1 MRKLTPALTGLVSA
15 GGALAVAEL
24 VAAWLNPTSS
34 PVLAVG
40 AAVVDLTPQW
50 AKELAI
56 QLFGTNDKLF
66 LLTVIYLSL
75 AAYAVLVGI
84 LAQLRPWAGPVGVAL
99 FGAVGVAAALGRP
112 TAGPADVLPTVA
124 GTLAGIW
131 LILFLGKRAR
141 ALADSAQEFAEY
153 VQEQGKRAPTPG
165 REPGRRAL
173 ARDQRRSF
181 LVLGGFAVGAL
192 ALGGGARLWAVARS
206 VGTRSRE
213 AVKLPVSTMPTP
225 EGADLRL
232 PGLSSFHTENRDF
245 YRIDTA
251 LSVPQVDAGAWK
263 LKIHGMVDRPV
274 TITFDQLRAMPTL
287 ERDITLNCVSNEVGG
302 PYIGTARW
310 LGVSLGAL
318 LREAGVRPGA
328 DQVVSRSTDGWTC
341 GTPVATLLDGRDAM
355 LAYGM
360 NGEPLP
366 VEHGFPVRMIVP
378 GLYGYVSAC
387 KWLAELEVT
396 TFAEFDAYW
405 VRRGWSALGPVKTAS
420 RIDTPGGR
428 AKAGPVSVAGVAW
441 AQHRGISKVEVQ
453 VDDGPWQEARL
464 AAEPTVDTWRQWV
477 HVWDATP
484 GSHRL
489 RVRATDGT
497 GALQTSERVGV
508 VPDGATG
515 WHEVTVAV
523 S

>member
-1 MRKLTPALTGLVSA
+1 MRKLTPALTGLVAA

-40 AAVVDLTPQW
+40 AAVIDATPPW
-50 AKELAI
+50 LKEFAVRT
-56 QLFGTNDKLF
+56 FGTADKAV

-75 AAYAVLVGI
+75 AAYAVGVGV
-84 LAQLRPWAGPVGVAL
+84 LAVRKPALGLAGVAL
-99 FGAVGVAAALGRP
+99 FGVVGVAAVLGRP

-124 GTLAGIW
+124 GTLAGAW
-131 LILFLGKRAR
+131 LLLSLGKRAR
-141 ALADSAQEFAEY
+141 DLADSEQEFEEY
-153 VQEQGKRAPTPG
+153 AHEQAKRG
-165 REPGRRAL
+165 RQPGRRAL
-173 ARDQRRSF
+173 ARDQRRFF
-181 LVLGGFAVGAL
+181 LILGSAAVGAL

-213 AVKLPVSTMPTP
+213 AVKLPASTLPVP
-225 EGADLRL
+225 EGVDLKL
-232 PGLSSFHTENRDF
+232 PGLSSFYTDNRDF

-251 LSVPQVDAGAWK
+251 LSVPQVDATSWT
-263 LKIHGMVDRPV
+263 LRIHGMVDRPRTV
-274 TITFDQLRAMPTL
+274 TFDELRAMPTM

-310 LGVSLGAL
+310 LGVSLGTL
-318 LREAGVRPGA
+318 LREVGIRAGA

-355 LAYGM
+355 LVYGM

-366 VEHGFPVRMIVP
+366 IEHGFPVRMLVP

-405 VRRGWSALGPVKTAS
+405 VRRGWSAQGPVKTAS
-420 RIDTPGGR
+420 RIDTPTGR

-464 AAEPTVDTWRQWV
+464 AGVPSADTWRQWV
-477 HVWDATP
+477 HVWDAAP

-497 GALQTSERVGV
+497 GATQTGEERGV

-515 WHEVTVAV
+515 WHEVTVSV

>member
-1 MRKLTPALTGLVSA
+1 MRKLTPVLTGLVSA
-15 GGALAVAEL
+15 AGALAVAEL

-40 AAVVDLTPQW
+40 AAIIDATPRW
-50 AKELAI
+50 LKEFAV
-56 QLFGTNDKLF
+56 QTFGTADKAV

-75 AAYAVLVGI
+75 AAYAGALGVLAVR
-84 LAQLRPWAGPVGVAL
+84 RPSLGLVGVAL
-99 FGAVGVAAALGRP
+99 FGVVGVAAVLGRP

-131 LILFLGKRAR
+131 LLLSLAKRAR
-141 ALADSAQEFAEY
+141 DLADSDREFAEY
-153 VQEQGKRAPTPG
+153 AREQGKREGRVPG
-165 REPGRRAL
+165 QRAL
-173 ARDQRRSF
+173 AAEHRRSF
-181 LVLGGFAVGAL
+181 LLLGAVAAGAL
-192 ALGGGARLWAVARS
+192 VVGGGARLWAVARS

-213 AVKLPVSTMPTP
+213 AVRLPPSTLPVPDGVDLKLP
-225 EGADLRL
+225 E
-232 PGLSSFHTENRDF
+232 LSSFYTDNRDF

-251 LSVPQVDAGAWK
+251 LSVPQVDAATWK
-263 LKIHGMVDRPV
+263 LKIHGMVDRPRTV
-274 TITFDQLRAMPTL
+274 TFDELRAMPAM

-318 LREAGVRPGA
+318 LREVGIRGGA

-355 LAYGM
+355 LVYGM
-360 NGEPLP
+360 NGQPLP
-366 VEHGFPVRMIVP
+366 IEHGFPVRVIVP

-387 KWLAELEVT
+387 KWLAEMEVT

-405 VRRGWSALGPVKTAS
+405 VRRGWSAQAPVKTAS
-420 RIDTPGGR
+420 RIDTPTRR

-453 VDDGPWQEARL
+453 VDDAPWQEARL
-464 AAEPTVDTWRQWV
+464 AAEPSADTWRQWV

-497 GALQTSERVGV
+497 GATQTGEERGV

-515 WHEVTVAV
+515 WHEVTVSV
-523 S
+523 E